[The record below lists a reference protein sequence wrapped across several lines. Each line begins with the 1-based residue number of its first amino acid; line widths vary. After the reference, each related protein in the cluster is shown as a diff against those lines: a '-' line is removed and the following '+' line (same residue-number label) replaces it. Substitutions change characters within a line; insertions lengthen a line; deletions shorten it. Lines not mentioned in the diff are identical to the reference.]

1 MTTNDKTSFLLKS
14 YGYLWLLYILFG
26 LVIGILSIWFPD
38 IINKDY
44 EQTAILDMAENNP
57 FQLFVLACIFAPI
70 VEELMFRTLIKP
82 SHSDLILFICA
93 WPVFIGAGYL
103 PESIHWLLR
112 LAFSGVLLF
121 SAHYILKQLIPEE
134 KTAYVRSKLSKYV
147 LPVFIV
153 TAVTFGLVHISNYV
167 DGFTFNLALV
177 ILVIP
182 QIIAGIMLG
191 WVKLKTREI
200 GWPMLLHFMNNLV
213 PVSII
218 ILGNAV

>member
-1 MTTNDKTSFLLKS
+1 MTTNEKSSFLLKS

-26 LVIGILSIWFPD
+26 LTLGILSIWFPD
-38 IINKDY
+38 IINREY
-44 EQTAILDMAENNP
+44 EQTAILDMAKNNP
-57 FQLFVLACIFAPI
+57 FQLFILACVFAPI
-70 VEELMFRTLIKP
+70 VEEMMFRTLIKP

-93 WPVFIGAGYL
+93 WPVFLGAGYL

-112 LAFSGVLLF
+112 LAFSGIVLF
-121 SAHYILKQLIPEE
+121 TAHYILKQLIP
-134 KTAYVRSKLSKYV
+134 KVNTAYIRSKLSKYL
-147 LPVFIV
+147 LPVFIA
-153 TAVTFGLVHISNYV
+153 TAITFGLVHIRNYV

-182 QIIAGIMLG
+182 QIIAGVMLG

-200 GWPMLLHFMNNLV
+200 GWPMLLHFMNNIV

-218 ILGNAV
+218 IMSNSL